1 MAAAHTALRET
12 ALAGL
17 VDTYGELD
25 LEPADDLFEQLTTSI
40 INQLISTDAA
50 RTVRNQVFSAI
61 DVSPEGVRAADRST
75 LREAGLSP
83 QKIEYL
89 TAAADWF
96 LDESITVEFFRGMND
111 TAVIGELTQ
120 IRGIGVW
127 TAKMTLMFGLGRL
140 DVFPVEDL
148 AVRREM
154 TTQFGDESRK
164 EMRQRAQQWAPYRS
178 IATLYLWEA
187 YTDDD
192 AGDGTGENVTDDNAA
207 DEAL

>member
-1 MAAAHTALRET
+1 MADAQTALRET

-17 VDTYGELD
+17 VETYGELE
-25 LEPADDLFEQLTTSI
+25 LEPADDLFEQLTISI
-40 INQLISTDAA
+40 INQLISTEADQ
-50 RTVRNQVFSAI
+50 TVRNQVFAAI

-89 TAAADWF
+89 TAVANWF
-96 LDESITVEFFRGMND
+96 SDESITVDSFHNMSD
-111 TAVIGELTQ
+111 TAVITELTQ

-127 TAKMTLMFGLGRL
+127 TAKMTLMFGLGRQ

-154 TTQFGDESRK
+154 TTRFGDESRTQ
-164 EMRQRAQQWAPYRS
+164 MRQRAESWSPYRS
-178 IATLYLWEA
+178 IATLYLWES

-192 AGDGTGENVTDDNAA
+192 ASTEVLST
-207 DEAL
+207 